1 MRALQYRT
9 IGSRP
14 ELVDDPD
21 PQAGPGQV
29 LLRVTA
35 AGVCHSDEHVM
46 AMPAEQYT
54 FGLPLTLGHEG
65 AGEVVAL
72 GEGATG
78 VTVGEQVLVY
88 GPWGCGVCW
97 QCSRG
102 WENYCPRAAELGI
115 APPGLGRPG
124 AMADLM
130 VVDSPRHLV
139 PIGDLDPVT
148 AVPLTDAGLT
158 PYHAIMR
165 SITRIRPG
173 GWAVVI
179 GAGGLGHMAIQ
190 LLKVLAGVRVVAVD
204 LDERKLEHATTVGA
218 DAVVESNA
226 NAAAEIRKITGP
238 EGATIVLDVV
248 GIQSTMDL
256 AVAVAG
262 IGADVALVGIGDFT
276 ASAHVGFGHQAHEVS
291 VASVYWGGRHELV
304 ELVDM
309 ARAGL
314 LEVTTETFS
323 LADGTEAYRRM
334 AEGTLIG
341 RAVVVP

>member
-14 ELVDDPD
+14 ELVEVPD
-21 PQAGPGQV
+21 PEPGPGQV

-46 AMPAEQYT
+46 SMPAEAYT

-65 AGEVVAL
+65 AGEVIAL
-72 GEGATG
+72 GDGATG
-78 VTVGEQVLVY
+78 VEVGEQVLVY

-102 WENYCPRAAELGI
+102 WENYCPRAAALGI
-115 APPGLGRPG
+115 APPGLGAPG

-139 PIGDLDPVT
+139 PIGDLDPVA

-165 SITRIRPG
+165 SIHKIRPG

-179 GAGGLGHMAIQ
+179 GAGGLGHMAVQ

-204 LDERKLEHATTVGA
+204 LDEHKLEHTLTVGA
-218 DAVVESNA
+218 DAVVKSDA
-226 NAAAEIRKITGP
+226 NAGVEIGRVVGA
-238 EGATIVLDVV
+238 EGATLVLDVV
-248 GIQSTMDL
+248 GIQPTMDL
-256 AVAVAG
+256 AVSVAG
-262 IGADVALVGIGDFT
+262 IGADVAIVGIGDFT
-276 ASAHVGFGHQAHEVS
+276 AAAHVGFGHQAHEVS
-291 VASVYWGGRHELV
+291 VCSVYWGGRHELI

-314 LEVTTETFS
+314 IEVTTETFP

-334 AEGTLIG
+334 HEGTLIG

>member
-9 IGSRP
+9 IGARP
-14 ELVDDPD
+14 ELVEVPK
-21 PQAGPGQV
+21 PAPGAGQV

-35 AGVCHSDEHVM
+35 AGVCHSDEHIM
-46 AMPAEQYT
+46 AMPAEAYT

-72 GEGATG
+72 GDGATG
-78 VTVGEQVLVY
+78 VEVGEQVLVY

-102 WENYCPRAAELGI
+102 WENYCPRAVQLGI
-115 APPGLGRPG
+115 APPGLGAPG
-124 AMADLM
+124 AMAEFM
-130 VVDSPRHLV
+130 IVDSPRHLV
-139 PIGDLDPVT
+139 PIGDLDPIA

-165 SITRIRPG
+165 SIAKIRPG
-173 GWAVVI
+173 GWSVVI

-190 LLKVLAGVRVVAVD
+190 LLKVLTGTRVVAVD
-204 LDERKLEHATTVGA
+204 LDERKLEHAVTVGA
-218 DAVVESNA
+218 DATLQSGPD
-226 NAAAEIRKITGP
+226 AATEIRKVIGAD
-238 EGATIVLDVV
+238 GATVVLDVV
-248 GIQSTMDL
+248 GIQATMDL

-262 IGADVALVGIGDFT
+262 VGADVTIVGIGDFT

-291 VASVYWGGRHELV
+291 VAPIYWGGRHELI
-304 ELVDM
+304 ELVDL

-314 LEVTTETFS
+314 IEVTTEQFP

-334 AEGTLIG
+334 HEGTLIG